1 MAGIHVTYQ
10 PVVLEANQ
18 SPGLARAEGLPGEL
32 TTCWALKNLFQKL
45 ENISDYFLRRQ
56 TY

>member
-18 SPGLARAEGLPGEL
+18 SPGLARAQGLPGEL
-32 TTCWALKNLFQKL
+32 TTFWALKIRFRSWQH
-45 ENISDYFLRRQ
+45 ISDYFLRCQ
-56 TY
+56 T